1 MLVARIVTAFPFAPL
16 LTVSSPLWSMEA
28 YAEPLVTLQ
37 ITPRCVVSD
46 GVYSTLYCA
55 LLPALPTVESPETES
70 PVRATASPAVLT
82 VTPAATASQAST
94 IDCPRLDASME
105 ATSTACVPSAVLDSK
120 KVMVPLEEPM
130 MTSLRLAT
138 PAASTVHPL
147 AGAAPSKSELTR
159 ASPRLCNSSLT
170 SRYL

>member
-1 MLVARIVTAFPFAPL
+1 M
-16 LTVSSPLWSMEA
+16 
-28 YAEPLVTLQ
+28 
-37 ITPRCVVSD
+37 
-46 GVYSTLYCA
+46 
-55 LLPALPTVESPETES
+55 PTVESPETES

-82 VTPAATASQAST
+82 VTPAATASHAST

-105 ATSTACVPSAVLDSK
+105 ATSTACVTSAVSDRK
-120 KVMVPLEEPM
+120 KVMMPVGEPM

-138 PAASTVHPL
+138 PAASTVPPL
-147 AGAAPSKSELTR
+147 VGTSPSKSELTR